1 MSPTEKILIYYL
13 LLVNIATLILY
24 GIDKWKAKHN
34 MWRISEPTLLAFAA
48 LGGSVGAL
56 AAMKL
61 FHHKTKHKKF
71 YIGVPVILIMQIAL
85 FIIYTSKCTEP

>member
-1 MSPTEKILIYYL
+1 
-13 LLVNIATLILY
+13 
-24 GIDKWKAKHN
+24 

-71 YIGVPVILIMQIAL
+71 YIGVPVIIILQIAL
-85 FIIYTSKCTEP
+85 FIILYFKMH

>member
-85 FIIYTSKCTEP
+85 LIILYFKMH